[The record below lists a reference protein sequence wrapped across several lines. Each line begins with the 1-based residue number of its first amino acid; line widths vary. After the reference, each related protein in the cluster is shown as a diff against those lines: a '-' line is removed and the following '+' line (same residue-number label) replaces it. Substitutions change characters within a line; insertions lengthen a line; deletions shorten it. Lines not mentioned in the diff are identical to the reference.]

1 MPRLPVCALMLFA
14 LLTFQPALGQ
24 HRRKPVSGAKPR
36 ANPIL
41 RTLLGGMGSGQYS
54 ADTVRVLLQG
64 GLGSV
69 DQFSQTYPVV
79 YFEFGLQSPDTSFND
94 STGMPQPIEDYVS
107 FPFFSNH
114 LDTLWL
120 PRVIAG
126 LAPGDTLYFDHIIAL
141 DRAKKIRYGSPPM
154 KITVR

>member
-1 MPRLPVCALMLFA
+1 MLMLSLMIFR
-14 LLTFQPALGQ
+14 PAQGQ
-24 HRRKPVSGAKPR
+24 HRKKTLARPKPR

-41 RTLLGGMGSGQYS
+41 RTLLGGMGGGSYG

-64 GLGSV
+64 GLRSI
-69 DQFSQTYPVV
+69 DQFNQGYRIT

-120 PRVIAG
+120 PRVNAE
-126 LAPGDTLYFDHIIAL
+126 LASGDTLYFDHIIAV
-141 DRAKKIRYGSPPM
+141 DTVKKIRYGSPPL